1 MSKQNHTSG
10 GSFLF
15 KVEVLVEAPNNGAA
29 LEQLL
34 RALNAGD
41 FADYRIG
48 SGIQLGAVI
57 EQALA
62 NAKPQPA
69 AQPNAAPPQA
79 AKPQAASPAPAA
91 APKEPAKESVKSDPL
106 EVRIRQFIQSNRLIR
121 ININKGL
128 GVKMNIPCRVINFD
142 AGTQMLTVYHVDE
155 KQVYTVRLNEIDDFI
170 E

>member
-1 MSKQNHTSG
+1 MSKQKNTTG

-15 KVEVLVEAPNNGAA
+15 QVEVLVEAPNNGAA

-69 AQPNAAPPQA
+69 AEPGATPAPA
-79 AKPQAASPAPAA
+79 AKPQAA
-91 APKEPAKESVKSDPL
+91 PKETAKDAVKTDPL

-121 ININKGL
+121 LNINKGL

-142 AGTQMLTVYHVDE
+142 ADAQMLTVYHVDE
-155 KQVYTVRLNEIDDFI
+155 KQVYTVRMNEIDDFI